1 MSPRVIALFVLCASL
16 VALAGAY
23 YFQYVEGLQPCPLC
37 LYQRWP
43 YFVAIVLSGP
53 AALPHSQARWTI
65 YLIALCGLAFAIGSG
80 IAGYHVG
87 VELGWFEGLAACQ
100 GGGGSGAASVEDLMA
115 EIMNT
120 EPVSCSDVPWS
131 LFGISIAG
139 YNVLYSAGLAA
150 LCITAVAAHVRQRTP
165 LTSKP

>member
-1 MSPRVIALFVLCASL
+1 MITQSPRRLAVVALCASL

-23 YFQYVEGLQPCPLC
+23 YFQYVEELQPCPLC

-43 YFVAIVLSGP
+43 YYVAIVFSGL
-53 AALPHSQARWTI
+53 AALPHSQVHWPI
-65 YLIALCGLAFAIGSG
+65 YLIALCGVAFTIGGG
-80 IAGYHVG
+80 IAGYHAG

-100 GGGGSGAASVEDLMA
+100 GGGGSGAASVEELMA

-150 LCITAVAAHVRQRTP
+150 LCFTAVVADVRRRAAHE
-165 LTSKP
+165 